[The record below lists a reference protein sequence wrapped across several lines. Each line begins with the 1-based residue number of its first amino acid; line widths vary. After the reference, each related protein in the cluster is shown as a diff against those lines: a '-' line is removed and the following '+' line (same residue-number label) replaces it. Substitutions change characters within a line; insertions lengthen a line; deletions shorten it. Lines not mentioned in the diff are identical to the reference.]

1 MIPRRISLSGFL
13 SYREE
18 QVIDFSGASLW
29 MLAGQNG
36 SGKSAVFDGLTYVLF
51 GHHRGG
57 ARDAIELINKEC
69 DGFLVEFDFLLDDK
83 LYRAK
88 RTLKKSKRGSV
99 TTTQS
104 IVRVENGQPSAI
116 PDTNRKSEYDAWI
129 REHVGLSYD
138 TFTSSVLLLQGR
150 AERLLDA
157 TAKGRFEV
165 LAGIVDLERYV
176 RLHTLA
182 DERRRIAR
190 AKCETL
196 QSQFAGITPVTAD
209 ELVAADGIVA
219 EAEFRRVELQSE
231 LQRWQLHE
239 LAAKRWAELHN
250 KSQDI
255 AQRMQHAQSLLAE
268 SANLKRCAQRCREL
282 ATVLPHAETIIKH
295 RGQIAESQ
303 RRTVNLESQQAAAR
317 QRFEAADQ
325 AIQQATRKRTA
336 LQKSITED
344 ELNLTKVAEQIQ
356 ECIPVLGKLASLEA
370 HRLER
375 QRVEREIAKVP
386 SNIEQQVE
394 LRQKEVEELSQLAI
408 AVPQLARLIQ
418 LRDEL
423 CKAREKQ
430 QNATKSEQ
438 GIKAAGEQLS
448 SQIKELAPDIEK
460 QGQDRIRADEAAS
473 AANALLK
480 RACDEETAFC
490 KLDGEKLCTQ
500 CGQELTPA
508 HFANELAKRR
518 QVALEARVK
527 ADAAVALR
535 QSLRDSESVL
545 QKRLVDLERQ
555 RDAKRDEYR
564 EIRQQVEQAAR
575 DCERCIGE
583 LASIYEEL
591 PEPFRSSVASEEPSD
606 WLSISFPNQRD
617 LDEARLRLESAERIK
632 EQLSELRRQR
642 DRLIALQG
650 QAKTIDNNIAVLI
663 AEIPSEPEQIRRRHA
678 RAESEH
684 AALTGTVRASRAE
697 CETVQR
703 QLEVL
708 GKERHGTETEVVAID
723 ERLKGEESARALC
736 GQALDSATIAL
747 PEEWRTLMERA
758 ALAELHGWKSE
769 RESLV
774 AQDVEKKAEEL
785 QSARADLHLLEQS
798 RIECDRELNAI
809 PEDARQPIAEV
820 QARLQLAQER
830 ARQGEEAE
838 RAARQARFE
847 LQDRQRRREELQLGS
862 LNADRERDR
871 YAVLAQCLGRDRLQ
885 LHLVRQAERQIVD
898 HANAVLDRISG
909 GQLFLRLRAGEE
921 GQESEHALEL
931 EACNRVTGGKP
942 INVSFLSGSQRF
954 RVAVSLALGI
964 GQYASRQHRPIES
977 VIIDEGFGCLDRNGR
992 QVMIQELHNLRDQL
1006 KCVLLVSHQEEFADA
1021 FNDGYR
1027 FELIDGTTQVTRIQ
1041 R

>member
-13 SYREE
+13 SYRDE

-29 MLAGQNG
+29 MLAGLNG

-57 ARDAIELINKEC
+57 ARDAIELINKER
-69 DGFLVEFDFLLDDK
+69 DGFCVEFDFLLDDQ

-88 RTLKKSKRGSV
+88 RTLKKSKRGCV
-99 TTTQS
+99 TATQS
-104 IVRVENGQPSAI
+104 VLRFDNGQLLAI
-116 PDTNRKSEYDAWI
+116 PDTNRKSEFDAWI

-165 LAGIVDLERYV
+165 LAGIVDLDRYV
-176 RLHTLA
+176 RLHALA
-182 DERRRIAR
+182 DERRRIAK
-190 AKCETL
+190 AKCEAL
-196 QSQFAGITPVTAD
+196 QLQFAGIQPVTAE
-209 ELVAADGIVA
+209 ELVAVDVGVS
-219 EAEFRRVELQSE
+219 EAESKRVALQSD
-231 LQRWQLHE
+231 LQRWQLYE
-239 LAAKRWAELHN
+239 LAAKRWAELQN

-255 AQRMQHAQSLLAE
+255 ARRMQHVQSLLAE
-268 SANLKRCAQRCREL
+268 SANLKRNAQRCREL

-303 RRTVNLESQQAAAR
+303 RRTVNLESEQSAAR
-317 QRFEAADQ
+317 QRFESRDQ
-325 AIQQATRKRTA
+325 AIQQAARKRAA

-356 ECIPVLGKLASLEA
+356 ECIPVLGKLTALET

-375 QRVEREIAKVP
+375 QRVEQEIAKLP

-394 LRQKEVEELSQLAI
+394 SRQKEVDELSQLAI
-408 AVPQLARLIQ
+408 AAPQLARLIQ

-423 CKAREKQ
+423 CQAREKQ
-430 QNATKSEQ
+430 QNAAKSEQ

-448 SQIKELAPDIEK
+448 SQIKELTPEFEK
-460 QGQDRIRADEAAS
+460 QTQNRDLADEAAS

-480 RACDEETAFC
+480 RACDEEAAFS

-518 QVALEARVK
+518 QVALDARAR

-535 QSLRDSESVL
+535 QSLRTTVSEL
-545 QKRLVDLERQ
+545 QQRIAESERL

-564 EIRQQVEQAAR
+564 DIRQQVEQAGR
-575 DCERCIGE
+575 DCERCLGE
-583 LASIYEEL
+583 LALLYEQL
-591 PEPFRSSVASEEPSD
+591 PEPYRRRVASQKPDD
-606 WLSISFPNQRD
+606 WLAISFPKQRD
-617 LDEARLRLESAERIK
+617 LDESRLRLESAERIK
-632 EQLSELRRQR
+632 EQLAELRRQR

-650 QAKTIDNNIAVLI
+650 QAKTIDNSIATLV
-663 AEIPSEPEQIRRRHA
+663 AEIPNEPEQIRRRHA

-684 AALTGTVRASRAE
+684 AALTGTLRASRAE
-697 CETVQR
+697 CDTVQR
-703 QLEVL
+703 QLEGL
-708 GKERHGTETEVVAID
+708 GKDRHEAETEIIAIG
-723 ERLKGEESARALC
+723 ERLKSEESARGLC
-736 GQALDSATIAL
+736 RQSLDSATNAL
-747 PEEWRTLMERA
+747 PEEWRALMKGA
-758 ALAELHGWKSE
+758 GLAELHGWKSE
-769 RESLV
+769 RECLV
-774 AQDVEKKAEEL
+774 AQDAEKKAEEL
-785 QSARADLHLLEQS
+785 QSAQADLQLLEQS
-798 RIECDRELNAI
+798 RIECDRELDSI
-809 PEDARQPIAEV
+809 PEDARQPIADV
-820 QARLQLAQER
+820 QAQLQLAQER

-838 RAARQARFE
+838 RTARQARFE

-871 YAVLAQCLGRDRLQ
+871 YALLAQCLGRDRLQ

-942 INVSFLSGSQRF
+942 ISVSFLSGSQRF

>member
-13 SYREE
+13 SYRDE

-29 MLAGQNG
+29 MLAGLNG

-69 DGFLVEFDFLLDDK
+69 DGFCVEFDFLLDDQ

-99 TTTQS
+99 TATQS
-104 IVRVENGQPSAI
+104 VLRFDNGQLLAI
-116 PDTNRKSEYDAWI
+116 PDTNRKSEFDAWI

-165 LAGIVDLERYV
+165 LAGIVDLDRYV
-176 RLHTLA
+176 RLHALA
-182 DERRRIAR
+182 DERRRIAK
-190 AKCETL
+190 AKCEAL
-196 QSQFAGITPVTAD
+196 QSQFAGIQPVTAD
-209 ELVAADGIVA
+209 ELVAADVGVS
-219 EAEFRRVELQSE
+219 EAESKRVALQSD
-231 LQRWQLHE
+231 LQRWRLYE
-239 LAAKRWAELHN
+239 LAAKRWAELQN

-255 AQRMQHAQSLLAE
+255 ARRMQHVQSLLAE
-268 SANLKRCAQRCREL
+268 SANLKRSAQRCREL

-303 RRTVNLESQQAAAR
+303 RRTVHLESEQVAAR
-317 QRFEAADQ
+317 QRFEATDQ
-325 AIQQATRKRTA
+325 AIQQATRKRAA

-356 ECIPVLGKLASLEA
+356 ECIPVLGKLTSLEM

-375 QRVEREIAKVP
+375 QRVEQEIAKLP
-386 SNIEQQVE
+386 TNIEQQVE
-394 LRQKEVEELSQLAI
+394 SRQKEVDDLSQLAI
-408 AVPQLARLIQ
+408 AAPQLARLIQ

-423 CKAREKQ
+423 CQSREKQ
-430 QNATKSEQ
+430 QNAAKSEQ
-438 GIKAAGEQLS
+438 VIKTAGEQLS
-448 SQIKELAPDIEK
+448 AQIRELTPEFEK
-460 QGQDRIRADEAAS
+460 QSQNRDLADEAAS
-473 AANALLK
+473 AANALLR
-480 RACDEETAFC
+480 RACEEEAAFS

-508 HFANELAKRR
+508 LFANELAKRR
-518 QVALEARVK
+518 QVAKDARAR

-535 QSLRDSESVL
+535 QSLRTTVSEL
-545 QKRLVDLERQ
+545 QQRIVELERQ
-555 RDAKRDEYR
+555 RDEKRDEYR
-564 EIRQQVEQAAR
+564 DTRQQVEQAGR
-575 DCERCIGE
+575 DCERCLGE
-583 LASIYEEL
+583 LALLYEQL
-591 PEPFRSSVASEEPSD
+591 PEPYRRRVASQKPDD
-606 WLSISFPNQRD
+606 WLAISFPNQRD
-617 LDEARLRLESAERIK
+617 LDESRLRLECAERIK
-632 EQLSELRRQR
+632 EQLAELRRQR
-642 DRLIALQG
+642 DRMIALQG
-650 QAKTIDNNIAVLI
+650 QAKTIENSIATLV
-663 AEIPSEPEQIRRRHA
+663 AEIPNEPEQIRRRHA

-684 AALTGTVRASRAE
+684 AAITGTLRASRAE
-697 CETVQR
+697 CDTVQR
-703 QLEVL
+703 QLEGL
-708 GKERHGTETEVVAID
+708 GKDRHDAETEIVAIG
-723 ERLKGEESARALC
+723 ERLKSEESARGLC
-736 GQALDSATIAL
+736 RQSLDSATNAL
-747 PEEWRTLMERA
+747 PEEWRALMEGA
-758 ALAELHGWKSE
+758 GLAELHGWKSE
-769 RESLV
+769 RECLV
-774 AQDVEKKAEEL
+774 AQDAEKKAEEL
-785 QSARADLHLLEQS
+785 QSAQADLQLLEQS
-798 RIECDRELNAI
+798 RIECDRELDSI
-809 PEDARQPIAEV
+809 PEDARQPIADV
-820 QARLQLAQER
+820 QARLQSAQELT
-830 ARQGEEAE
+830 RQGEEAE

-847 LQDRQRRREELQLGS
+847 LQDRQRRREELQLDS

-871 YAVLAQCLGRDRLQ
+871 YALLAQCLGRDRLQ

-942 INVSFLSGSQRF
+942 ISVSFLSGSQRF